1 MEQLTGLLAQYG
13 LALVFANVL
22 LTQLGAPVPAIPTLI
37 VAGALAQ
44 DGQLSAAAALVVA
57 VAASLAGDLPWFA
70 AGRAYGHRVLGALC
84 RIAIEPDSCVK
95 QTEDRFGR
103 WGASSLMFAKF
114 VPGFATVAPPIAGAL
129 RLGLTPFLAYSA
141 VGAALWAGAALAAGM
156 IFHAQVDWLLD
167 WIESMGSGAAV
178 ALGLALGFYIT
189 GHPLERVQDVLG
201 RLSITTIQALSEAQD
216 DAEVTIAGLVM
227 SKKITTTRRGDR
239 MAYARIEDLTGT
251 LEAIIFPELFKSH
264 AAVLDSDEPVII
276 TGTLD
281 RGDQGSKLKST
292 RLQSLAEVQAR
303 VNRQMRITL
312 GPSALSVDQLV
323 QLRAVL
329 ARHQGPC
336 PVAVTLRHPAQ
347 REATI
352 LVDRQYWVT
361 PTPALQADI
370 EALCGAG
377 ALTIQAAALT

>member
-1 MEQLTGLLAQYG
+1 MEQLTGLLAQHG

-44 DGQLSAAAALVVA
+44 SGQLSAASALAVA

-103 WGASSLMFAKF
+103 WGAPSLMFAKF

-167 WIESMGSGAAV
+167 RIESMGSGAAV

-189 GHPLERVQDVLG
+189 MKWVERALFI
-201 RLSITTIQALSEAQD
+201 RLLRGVRISVDELHEAMQ
-216 DAEVTIAGLVM
+216 
-227 SKKITTTRRGDR
+227 RGS
-239 MAYARIEDLTGT
+239 
-251 LEAIIFPELFKSH
+251 P
-264 AAVLDSDEPVII
+264 PVI
-276 TGTLD
+276 LD
-281 RGDQGSKLKST
+281 
-292 RLQSLAEVQAR
+292 AR
-303 VNRQMRITL
+303 
-312 GPSALSVDQLV
+312 S
-323 QLRAVL
+323 
-329 ARHQGPC
+329 
-336 PVAVTLRHPAQ
+336 
-347 REATI
+347 
-352 LVDRQYWVT
+352 
-361 PTPALQADI
+361 
-370 EALCGAG
+370 
-377 ALTIQAAALT
+377 AAARNLDPRRIPGAIAVDVNAPERALASVSAEREIVVYCT